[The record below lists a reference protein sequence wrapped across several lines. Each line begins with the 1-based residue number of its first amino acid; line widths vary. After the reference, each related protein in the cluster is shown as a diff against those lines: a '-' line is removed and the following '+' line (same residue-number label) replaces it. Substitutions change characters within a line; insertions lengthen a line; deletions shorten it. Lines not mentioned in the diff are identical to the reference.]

1 MTHRQEAFRDAAGCR
16 EIATRWCTLAE
27 QRLQHLSEMFE
38 TGRWRRYHSE
48 IAFLENIQEAKRAV
62 QAWRALATGADVA
75 AAAASVTPAFGW
87 SPATMPRV
95 FPREQVQ
102 TVQPKAV
109 RIAPETAV
117 PVRPKP
123 KPHVFAEITEA
134 PIAPLAAMAPLAASA
149 ATTPPKA
156 SLAVT
161 PFKPPAARAS
171 LAAPAATT
179 PPRES
184 AAAAP
189 FKEPAAMAPLAA
201 PAATTP
207 PKASLAVAPFKPPAA
222 RAPLAAPA
230 AMTPPKA
237 SAAVAPFKMSTPV
250 APPTAP
256 AARAPLTTPA
266 AMAALLPQFAPPAAE
281 IVAAPERVVEFTF
294 SLDGLEAKYP
304 LLRNAF

>member
-1 MTHRQEAFRDAAGCR
+1 MTHRQEAFRDVAGCR
-16 EIATRWCTLAE
+16 DIATRWCALAE

-62 QAWRALATGADVA
+62 QTWRALATGADVA

-117 PVRPKP
+117 PVRLNPKP
-123 KPHVFAEITEA
+123 GVLAEITEA
-134 PIAPLAAMAPLAASA
+134 PIAPLAVPAAMAPLAASA

-156 SLAVT
+156 SAAVA
-161 PFKPPAARAS
+161 PFKAPAARAPR
-171 LAAPAATT
+171 AA
-179 PPRES
+179 
-184 AAAAP
+184 
-189 FKEPAAMAPLAA
+189 PAAMAPL
-201 PAATTP
+201 TT
-207 PKASLAVAPFKPPAA
+207 
-222 RAPLAAPA
+222 PA

-237 SAAVAPFKMSTPV
+237 PAAVAPLK
-250 APPTAP
+250 AP
-256 AARAPLTTPA
+256 AARAPL
-266 AMAALLPQFAPPAAE
+266 
-281 IVAAPERVVEFTF
+281 
-294 SLDGLEAKYP
+294 
-304 LLRNAF
+304 